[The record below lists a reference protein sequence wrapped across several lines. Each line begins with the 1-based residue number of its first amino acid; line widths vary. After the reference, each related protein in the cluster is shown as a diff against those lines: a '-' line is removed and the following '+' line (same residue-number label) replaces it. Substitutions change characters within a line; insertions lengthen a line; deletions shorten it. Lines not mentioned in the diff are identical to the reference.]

1 MELNFV
7 CNFYIIDISR
17 RDFEVQLEIFKID
30 LNVGLDEVFVKVVV
44 NYLVEGNKW
53 VLFSE
58 IVIIVCFILVMFVI
72 NVVSERL
79 FSNLWRLKIYFR
91 FRMFQE
97 RLNSLMILY
106 MQLYKEEIDK
116 LDLVVVVNEFVQKK
130 EY

>member
-7 CNFYIIDISR
+7 CNFNIIDISR

-44 NYLVEGNKW
+44 NYLVERNKW
-53 VLFSE
+53 VLFCE

-106 MQLYKEEIDK
+106 MYKEEIDK

>member
-7 CNFYIIDISR
+7 CNFYIIYISR

-106 MQLYKEEIDK
+106 MYKEEIDK

>member
-7 CNFYIIDISR
+7 CNFYIINISK

-106 MQLYKEEIDK
+106 MYKEEIDK

>member
-7 CNFYIIDISR
+7 CNFYIIDISK

-106 MQLYKEEIDK
+106 MYKEEIDK

>member
-7 CNFYIIDISR
+7 CNFYIIYISR

-44 NYLVEGNKW
+44 NYLVEGNRW

-106 MQLYKEEIDK
+106 MYKEEIDK

>member
-44 NYLVEGNKW
+44 NYLVEGNRW

-106 MQLYKEEIDK
+106 MYKEEIDK
-116 LDLVVVVNEFVQKK
+116 LDLVVVINEFVQKK

>member
-7 CNFYIIDISR
+7 CNFYIIYISR
-17 RDFEVQLEIFKID
+17 RDFEVQLEIFKVD

-44 NYLVEGNKW
+44 NYLVEGNRW

-106 MQLYKEEIDK
+106 MYKEEIDK

>member
-17 RDFEVQLEIFKID
+17 RDFEVQLEIFIID

-44 NYLVEGNKW
+44 KYLVEGNKW

-106 MQLYKEEIDK
+106 MYKEEIDK

>member
-7 CNFYIIDISR
+7 CNFNIIDISR

-44 NYLVEGNKW
+44 NYLVERNKW
-53 VLFSE
+53 VLFCE

-97 RLNSLMILY
+97 RLISLMILY
-106 MQLYKEEIDK
+106 IY
-116 LDLVVVVNEFVQKK
+116 V
-130 EY
+130 

>member
-106 MQLYKEEIDK
+106 MYKEEIDK

>member
-7 CNFYIIDISR
+7 CNFYIIYISG

-106 MQLYKEEIDK
+106 MYKEEIDK

>member
-44 NYLVEGNKW
+44 NYLVERNKW

-106 MQLYKEEIDK
+106 MYKEEIDK

>member
-7 CNFYIIDISR
+7 CNFYIIDISK

-44 NYLVEGNKW
+44 NYLVEGNRW

-106 MQLYKEEIDK
+106 MYKEEIDK

>member
-44 NYLVEGNKW
+44 NYLVEGNRW

-106 MQLYKEEIDK
+106 MYKEEIDK

>member
-17 RDFEVQLEIFKID
+17 RDFKVQLEIFIID

-44 NYLVEGNKW
+44 KYLVEGNKW

-106 MQLYKEEIDK
+106 MYKEEIDK

>member
-44 NYLVEGNKW
+44 NYLVEGNKQ

>member
-30 LNVGLDEVFVKVVV
+30 LNVGLDVVFVKVVV
-44 NYLVEGNKW
+44 NYLVEGNRW

-106 MQLYKEEIDK
+106 MYKEEIDK

>member
-7 CNFYIIDISR
+7 CNFYIIYISR

-44 NYLVEGNKW
+44 KYLVEGNKW

-106 MQLYKEEIDK
+106 MYKEEIDK